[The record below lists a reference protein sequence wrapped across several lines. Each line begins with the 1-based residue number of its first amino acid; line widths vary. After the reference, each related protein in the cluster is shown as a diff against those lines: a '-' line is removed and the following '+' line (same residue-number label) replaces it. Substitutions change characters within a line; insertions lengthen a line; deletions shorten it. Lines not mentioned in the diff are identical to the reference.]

1 MSKTQLL
8 SVTKN
13 LLYFK
18 GKIHCYFDTINGYYT
33 QYKSK
38 DKWLQKLETG
48 SSPAPSFLET
58 PHTFLQYSI
67 WKLNK

>member
-18 GKIHCYFDTINGYYT
+18 GKIHCYFDTKNGYYT

-38 DKWLQKLETG
+38 DK
-48 SSPAPSFLET
+48 
-58 PHTFLQYSI
+58 
-67 WKLNK
+67 

>member
-8 SVTKN
+8 SDTKN
-13 LLYFK
+13 LIYCL
-18 GKIHCYFDTINGYYT
+18 GKTHCYWYKNGYFT

-58 PHTFLQYSI
+58 PHTFPQYSI

>member
-1 MSKTQLL
+1 MSKIQLL

-13 LLYFK
+13 LYIARKDTQL
-18 GKIHCYFDTINGYYT
+18 FDTKNGYFT

-38 DKWLQKLETG
+38 DKWLQKLATG

-58 PHTFLQYSI
+58 PHTFYNTDHEI
-67 WKLNK
+67 

>member
-1 MSKTQLL
+1 MSKNTE
-8 SVTKN
+8 VKCYWKP
-13 LLYFK
+13 LYCK
-18 GKIHCYFDTINGYYT
+18 DKRHTIYKIQKCYYT

-58 PHTFLQYSI
+58 PHTFLQYRT

>member
-8 SVTKN
+8 SDTKN

-18 GKIHCYFDTINGYYT
+18 GKIHYIIFDTKNGYYT

-38 DKWLQKLETG
+38 DKWLQK
-48 SSPAPSFLET
+48 
-58 PHTFLQYSI
+58 
-67 WKLNK
+67 W